1 MQAVNACDVQSMA
14 VGPWQEA
21 GSGSSMMGEMEDADA
36 E

>member
-21 GSGSSMMGEMEDADA
+21 SGGSSVTGEMEDADA